1 MEAMI
6 LAAGVGTRLRPL
18 TDRMPKA
25 LIEVAGRPLLAHVI
39 DRLVAAGADRIVIN
53 THHHDAQITEFLD
66 RHAPPGIEIAISPE
80 PDGPYDT
87 GGGLL
92 AAAAW
97 FRKDGPILLH
107 NVDVLSV
114 IPLTDLIAG
123 HRAASAEAEGRVLA
137 TVAVQSRA
145 SSRRLVFDRHG
156 LLGWVNRSADG
167 TVRAAERVR
176 DAAGPVTE
184 WSFTGIHVIEPAMLG
199 LCDRTGVFSI
209 IAWYLDLVRKGYTI
223 RPADVSG
230 YEWLDVGTPER
241 LEEARSRGSEGSQD
255 RGIAGS

>member
-6 LAAGVGTRLRPL
+6 LAAGAGTRLRPL
-18 TDRMPKA
+18 TERVPKA
-25 LIEVAGRPLLAHVI
+25 LIDVGGRPLLAHVM

-53 THHHDAQITEFLD
+53 THHHDEQIADYLA

-97 FRKDGPILLH
+97 FRRDDAILLH
-107 NVDVLSV
+107 NVDVLSA

-123 HRAASAEAEGRVLA
+123 HRAASAAAEGRVLA
-137 TVAVQSRA
+137 TVAVQSRE
-145 SSRRLVFDRHG
+145 SSRRLLFDRHG
-156 LLGWVNRSADG
+156 LLGWVNRRADG
-167 TVRAAERVR
+167 TERAAERVR
-176 DAAGPVTE
+176 DAAGAVTE

-223 RPADVSG
+223 RPADVSEH
-230 YEWLDVGTPER
+230 EWIDVGTPER
-241 LEEARSRGSEGSQD
+241 LDEARRRGG
-255 RGIAGS
+255 GGA